1 MPYNQNISP
10 EKKRYV
16 NGYGTIEKWHA
27 GKFMGSD
34 INSFILSSRLKKD
47 KHVFRIILQESNFH
61 YQIDHET
68 KLILK
73 WKRKGIKFGMTIR
86 IHGKEIAHPNS
97 QNVRYLI

>member
-1 MPYNQNISP
+1 M
-10 EKKRYV
+10 
-16 NGYGTIEKWHA
+16 
-27 GKFMGSD
+27 
-34 INSFILSSRLKKD
+34 
-47 KHVFRIILQESNFH
+47 FRIILQESNFH

-97 QNVRYLI
+97 QNEDI